1 VGCKD
6 LRTARARGQV
16 RTLILLA
23 GLATIAAAAFL
34 PLAARTGAASTVTV
48 EISDLTFQPASVTVH
63 VGDTVS
69 WTNLGSMAHTVDHTD
84 RGGQPKLLNELLFRG
99 QSFSYTFTEAG
110 TYHYFCVLHQEKTGT
125 VIVQAGGAEAGQL
138 PDGAMAGDLRAHATS
153 VTRGEP
159 RSGSLI
165 ATALGVA
172 LLLLGLL
179 GAIAIGARRPGDRL
193 RERRGPTMG

>member
-6 LRTARARGQV
+6 LPTARARGHV
-16 RTLILLA
+16 RPLTLLA
-23 GLATIAAAAFL
+23 GSAIIAAAAFL
-34 PLAARTGAASTVTV
+34 LLAARTGAASTVTV
-48 EISDLTFQPASVTVH
+48 EISDVTFQPATVTVH
-63 VGDTVS
+63 VGDTVT

-84 RGGQPKLLNELLFRG
+84 RRGQPKLLNELLFRG

-125 VIVQAGGAEAGQL
+125 VIVQAGGAGASQL
-138 PDGAMAGDLRAHATS
+138 PDGAMAGAPWAHATS
-153 VTRGEP
+153 VTRGAP
-159 RSGSLI
+159 RFANLV

-179 GAIAIGARRPGDRL
+179 GAVAAGARHLGRRPSR
-193 RERRGPTMG
+193 P